1 MDLWNIFNCTC
12 KIPFLQYTLVTRWH
26 WNAGCDLLKTQ
37 RMNNLNWNFTPHQ
50 VHIRNFH
57 KHTCTHTRI
66 VSCPDWWTDRWTDV
80 QTDSWTHRWRGR
92 QMKGQTDRQT
102 EDEQRSEQT
111 DKQTETD
118 LRLLA
123 RGLRTST
130 GVPSSSVITML
141 LVDSARKC
149 LLRRRKS
156 SHVGVVGSYRK
167 VTWYSWSKVGSNTT
181 TMMLKRQS
189 SSVHQTF
196 IMLDNSS
203 VLKATQSYHKTPWH
217 A

>member
-1 MDLWNIFNCTC
+1 M
-12 KIPFLQYTLVTRWH
+12 KR
-26 WNAGCDLLKTQ
+26 
-37 RMNNLNWNFTPHQ
+37 
-50 VHIRNFH
+50 
-57 KHTCTHTRI
+57 
-66 VSCPDWWTDRWTDV
+66 
-80 QTDSWTHRWRGR
+80 QTDQGADRPRGRQMKRQTNQGADRPRGIQTKGQTDQGADRPRGR

-141 LVDSARKC
+141 LLDSARKC

-167 VTWYSWSKVGSNTT
+167 VT
-181 TMMLKRQS
+181 
-189 SSVHQTF
+189 
-196 IMLDNSS
+196 
-203 VLKATQSYHKTPWH
+203 
-217 A
+217 